1 MSSRAIRAGRAF
13 VELFAS
19 DTALTRTLDAAA
31 GKVRKFAG
39 TIGGIGL
46 KAGAAG
52 GAILA
57 PLGKALFDAV
67 NKGAEI
73 KRIALQYGQTTDA
86 VSALAG
92 AFGMAGSDMAEFSGV
107 IDGLAGKVKA
117 AADAG
122 GLLDEQLVS
131 LGRARDFE
139 KLSLPQ
145 QFDKLAAALGRIPDA
160 AHRAA
165 KAQEW
170 FGAAGA
176 KLLPFLK
183 DGAAGLAKLKAD
195 AQQAGGVMDAE
206 SIERSATASRALT
219 TVWEELKNTVVAVGS
234 ALLPTSD
241 QTKDITVRIREAFAA
256 GRQWVAENK
265 NLIIA
270 AAAVGAGLVGLGVT
284 LGVLKIALVAVAT
297 GIGAVGAAFTLLLSP
312 IGLAAAAIA
321 GVIALFVTCTAEGKA
336 VAKEVGGAF
345 VGMGQTFRETWGGI
359 VEAVKAGDLER
370 AFAILGAGVKALW
383 RELLLTLKKGWNS
396 FVGGLTDVIKNNPF
410 LMPVIGAAIGTVVG
424 GPVGT
429 LVGLAA
435 GSGVGQLDLDKFISA
450 DLTDAAEGVKA
461 AKQEL
466 AALLAGKPGA
476 RGGDGLDAQI
486 KAGLDADK
494 KRFEEYAAKLEEGQ
508 QAVLNLGNRQKGIFS
523 GPVQQQLGIGDQ
535 VAKRQLDVAV
545 AQAKDVKAIAK
556 NQEAMVGEMRKVLGL
571 VTWN

>member
-31 GKVRKFAG
+31 GKVRKFAS
-39 TIGGIGL
+39 TVGGIGL

-52 GAILA
+52 GAVLA
-57 PLGKALFDAV
+57 PLGKALFDAMGQAGEV
-67 NKGAEI
+67 
-73 KRIALQYGQTTDA
+73 KRIALQYGQTTEA
-86 VSALAG
+86 VAALAG
-92 AFGMAGSDMAEFSGV
+92 AFGTAGSDMAEFSGV
-107 IDGLAGKVKA
+107 LDGLAAKVKA

-139 KLSLPQ
+139 KLSLPK
-145 QFDKLAAALGRIPDA
+145 QFDSLAAALGRIPDA

-183 DGAAGLAKLKAD
+183 DGTAGLARLKAEADRSGSIFSTEEIDRSYD
-195 AQQAGGVMDAE
+195 A
-206 SIERSATASRALT
+206 TRALNM
-219 TVWEELKNTVVAVGS
+219 VWVELKNTIVAVGA
-234 ALLPTSD
+234 ALLPTTD
-241 QTKDITVRIREAFAA
+241 QTKDVTQRVREAFAEA
-256 GRQWVAENK
+256 RSWVAENK

-270 AAAVGAGLVGLGVT
+270 AAEGGAALVGLGVS
-284 LGVLKIALVAVAT
+284 LAALKVALVAVAT
-297 GIGAVGAAFTLLLSP
+297 GIGAVGAVFTLILSP
-312 IGLAAAAIA
+312 VGLVAAAIA
-321 GVIALFVTCTAEGKA
+321 GVIALFVTCTAGGKT

-345 VGMGQTFRETWGGI
+345 VGMGQTFRDTLGGI

-370 AFAILGAGVKALW
+370 AFSILGAGVKALW
-383 RELLLTLKKGWNS
+383 RELLLTLKKGWNA
-396 FVGGLTDVIKNNPF
+396 FVGGLTETIKNNPM
-410 LMPVIGAAIGTVVG
+410 LLPVIGAAVGTAAGGPIGTAA
-424 GPVGT
+424 
-429 LVGLAA
+429 GLAA
-435 GSGVGQLDLDKFISA
+435 GVGLNFVDFEKHLST
-450 DLTDAAEGVKA
+450 DLTDAAEGVRA

-466 AALLAGKPGA
+466 AALLAGKPNG
-476 RGGDGLDAQI
+476 RGGNFDAQI

-545 AQAKDVKAIAK
+545 AQAKDVKVIAK